1 MKVFFVFFFAF
12 AFVCISLI
20 LCFYAFKDVI
30 LISWGFFL
38 LLLFGF
44 VGFVAIA
51 RLKEEAMQCSEL
63 NDLIPLKGNSN
74 EDGNDKKNWMSSVQL
89 WNTNNHL
96 DCKKQDSKSEPKQ
109 VIQILLNFL
118 DLEE

>member
-1 MKVFFVFFFAF
+1 M
-12 AFVCISLI
+12 
-20 LCFYAFKDVI
+20 
-30 LISWGFFL
+30 GFFL
-38 LLLFGF
+38 VVVVVWFCG
-44 VGFVAIA
+44 VVAIA

-74 EDGNDKKNWMSSVQL
+74 EDGNDKRNWMSSVQL